1 MSEGEIEVLVRGALK
16 SWTALELAVHHG
28 FTQSAELK
36 YEELALNITGNIR
49 AKLGHHFIHYSD
61 QFFKVSVSVIEFWA
75 QNSINNP
82 VRLAI
87 LQK

>member
-1 MSEGEIEVLVRGALK
+1 MSEVDIEILVRGALK

-49 AKLGHHFIHYSD
+49 TNTSEG
-61 QFFKVSVSVIEFWA
+61 
-75 QNSINNP
+75 SI
-82 VRLAI
+82 L
-87 LQK
+87 